1 MYKETQDN
9 ELLFLIEENNEDA
22 FTELIERYNT
32 KIYKIISKYKNK
44 GLTIGL
50 DIKDLYQE
58 GLIGLIHAIK
68 TYNPNKDASF
78 KTYSSLIIER
88 QILDLLKVN
97 DRIKYKSLNDAISLD
112 NFTLEETKSL
122 YNVVEIDSF
131 TPELKLISDEET
143 EELKSILTEFELKV
157 YELKIDGKPNREIA
171 RILDKNVRSIENT
184 IQRIKQKLKNEI
196 LN

>member
-32 KIYKIISKYKNK
+32 KIYKIIIKYKNK